1 MPHPIVPE
9 NAQPCIWMS
18 AGLMTYKLCDRDFDC
33 ERCPLDA
40 ALRCGSL
47 ASVHRDAILTPRH
60 DGGVFPEDRRYTTG
74 HTWVQVVE
82 GQDGRLVRFGLDA
95 LAAAMIGRCREVV
108 WEVGPRVLARGEILS
123 RIDLA
128 LGVLLIGSPVRGI
141 VVVEGN
147 RRLQD
152 EPDLLVTAPYSDGWI
167 VDLRAEDPTELDRLM
182 TAKAAQEKSRLDL
195 RRFRRRVALQLL
207 AGSGGLGPC
216 LNDGG
221 ELVADLRQMLGGPTY
236 LDLLREFVH

>member
-9 NAQPCIWMS
+9 HAQPCIWMS
-18 AGLMTYKLCDRDFDC
+18 AGLMNYKLCDRDFDC

-47 ASVHRDAILTPRH
+47 DNARHDAFLTPRH
-60 DGGVFPEDRRYTTG
+60 DGSVFPEDRLYTTG
-74 HTWVQVVE
+74 HTWLQAVD
-82 GQDGRLVRFGLDA
+82 GQDGRLLRFGVDA
-95 LAAAMIGRCREVV
+95 VAAAMIGRCREIA
-108 WEVGPRVLARGEILS
+108 WEVAPRVLARGETIC
-123 RIDLA
+123 RMDLQ
-128 LGVLLIGSPVRGI
+128 LGVLLVGSPVRG

-147 RRLQD
+147 RPLQD
-152 EPDLLVTAPYSDGWI
+152 EPDRLVTAPYGDGWI
-167 VDLRAEDPTELDRLM
+167 VDLRAEDATELDRLL
-182 TAKAAQEKSRLDL
+182 TAKAARERSRLDL

-221 ELVADLRQMLGGPTY
+221 ELVVDLRQMLGGPTY